1 MCPQNDILFPEL
13 TVSKKH
19 VLFFQYV
26 SYNIPLVLFN
36 ADNKCLFLLH
46 ATWILHATEVLD

>member
-19 VLFFQYV
+19 ALFFQFV
-26 SYNIPLVLFN
+26 LYNIPLVLFN

-46 ATWILHATEVLD
+46 ATWILHATKVLD